1 MKAAAARNLDPRTKA
16 MLAAMRRAAKTARA
30 TARATGTKL
39 CYMRDGK
46 IVSEAP

>member
-1 MKAAAARNLDPRTKA
+1 MNSRPLDARTKA

-46 IVSEAP
+46 IVAETP

>member
-1 MKAAAARNLDPRTKA
+1 MSSRPLDARTKA

-30 TARATGTKL
+30 TGTKL

-46 IVSEAP
+46 IVAETA

>member
-1 MKAAAARNLDPRTKA
+1 MKAAAARNLDPRTKD

-46 IVSEAP
+46 IVAERP